1 MSIINVNE
9 IGPISVGSTLTLS
22 SGSTLRLPT
31 GSRIVGTDTGS
42 FHAPGSIVQT
52 VYLRSDTRTTYAANN
67 SGDGTT
73 MSALGITITPKS
85 ATNRLICQWMINGEI
100 HHDNVFL
107 IHRDGALIT
116 TAGEEGRNSVSNN
129 RWVGY
134 AAAFYDQNEDSTPS
148 NWMIMYSQIAG
159 SLNSRTYAPA
169 VRSSSSGNYTFYLN
183 RCVNVNAGADAFENM
198 VSTAIIY
205 EVAV

>member
-52 VYLRSDTRTTYAANN
+52 VFLRTDTLTSYASNN

-73 MSALGITITPKS
+73 VSALGITITPKS
-85 ATNRLICQWMINGEI
+85 ATNRLICQWMVNGEV
-100 HHDNVFL
+100 HNDTVFL
-107 IHRDGALIT
+107 IHRDSALIT
-116 TAGEEGRNSVSNN
+116 TAGEEGRNSVSNS

-134 AAAFYDQNEDSTPS
+134 VAGVYDGNDNSSTPC
-148 NWMIMYSQIAG
+148 NWTLTYSQIAG
-159 SLNSRTYAPA
+159 STTARTYAPA
-169 VRSSSSGNYTFYLN
+169 TRSSSSGNQTFFLN
-183 RCVNVNAGADAFENM
+183 RVVSGAGQDSYENM

>member
-52 VYLRSDTRTTYAANN
+52 VYLRSDTLTSYASNN

-134 AAAFYDQNEDSTPS
+134 AAAVYDGNDTASTPC
-148 NWMIMYSQIAG
+148 NWTLTYSQIAG
-159 SLNSRTYAPA
+159 STTARTYAPA
-169 VRSSSSGNYTFYLN
+169 TRSSGPTNYTFYLN
-183 RCVNVNAGADAFENM
+183 RTVNSAGVDYHENM

>member
-52 VYLRSDTRTTYAANN
+52 VFLRTDTLTSYASNN

-73 MSALGITITPKS
+73 VAALGITITPKS
-85 ATNRLICQWMINGEI
+85 ATNRLICQWMVNGEMG
-100 HHDNVFL
+100 HDNVFL

-116 TAGEEGRNSVSNN
+116 TAGEEGRNSLSNS

-134 AAAFYDQNEDSTPS
+134 VAGVYDGNDTSTTPC
-148 NWMIMYSQIAG
+148 NWTLTYSQIAG
-159 SLNSRTYAPA
+159 STTARTYAPA
-169 VRSSSSGNYTFYLN
+169 TRSSSASNQTFFLN
-183 RCVNVNAGADAFENM
+183 RVVSGAGQDSYENM